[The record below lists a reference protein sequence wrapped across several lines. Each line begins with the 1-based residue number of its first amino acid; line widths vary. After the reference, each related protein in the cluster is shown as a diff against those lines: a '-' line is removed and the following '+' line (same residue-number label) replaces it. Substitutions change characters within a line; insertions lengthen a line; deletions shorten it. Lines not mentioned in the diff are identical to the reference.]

1 MSAKEKGKAADAD
14 LRTNEK
20 KWSKPLIEAGYTV
33 FPTVIIEN
41 QRQLGLDAVD
51 VNILMHLASKWWK
64 AEGKPYPSKGT
75 IAQAMNLDPR
85 TVQRRIAALEKAGY
99 VRREE
104 RRGRWRRDLD
114 RWRRAVSLGVHEDDR
129 SRTHGD
135 GEIDA
140 AADARGEGGERRTRD
155 VVLGPIRRRANL
167 PSLLFAVP
175 RVETRH
181 LTAIVQEHEVS
192 TEGMARFR

>member
-99 VRREE
+99 VHREE
-104 RRGRWRRDLD
+104 RRETPTGSKTNVYHLD
-114 RWRRAVSLGVHEDDR
+114 GL
-129 SRTHGD
+129 
-135 GEIDA
+135 IA
-140 AADARGEGGERRTRD
+140 AAKPFAEEKIADIAERVAINKAKAARKGA
-155 VVLGPIRRRANL
+155 PK
-167 PSLLFAVP
+167 PK
-175 RVETRH
+175 
-181 LTAIVQEHEVS
+181 LTLVA
-192 TEGMARFR
+192 TEED